1 MHVLILSFLVALKTD
16 LNKTLKTN
24 KVLVIELIITQLIL
38 MSQYPLQ
45 YYPYWFPEL
54 FSFFNKSL

>member
-38 MSQYPLQ
+38 MSQYPL
-45 YYPYWFPEL
+45 
-54 FSFFNKSL
+54 